1 MQKQIVVI
9 TGAGSGLGR
18 EMAMV
23 YAQSGACVAVV
34 DIVSERA
41 EQTLAMLPGSGHKSY
56 TTDVGDDASVLALR
70 DAVLRDFGGVSVL
83 INNAGIASAGKIA
96 EVTPVEWQ
104 RVLNV
109 NLTSVYRGVAAF
121 VPTMEKAG
129 RGCIINIASFAGIAA
144 APGLGAYG
152 VTKAAVI
159 ALSEGLRAEVQ
170 PHGITVSVVCPSFF
184 KTNLLES
191 FRGDGSAKFAN
202 TASKLME
209 RSVINAGDVAR
220 IVQTQAA
227 AGRFMI
233 FPHNEA
239 RTAWR
244 FKRFFPERFFRAMLK
259 RYF

>member
-18 EMAMV
+18 ELALV
-23 YAQSGACVAVV
+23 YAQSGANVAVV
-34 DIVSERA
+34 DIVAERA
-41 EQTLAMLPGSGHKSY
+41 EQTLAMLPGGDHKSY

-96 EVTPVEWQ
+96 EVTAAEWQ
-104 RVLNV
+104 RVLNI
-109 NLTSVYRGVAAF
+109 NLSSVYRGVAAF

-129 RGCIINIASFAGIAA
+129 HGCIINIASFAGIAS

-170 PHGITVSVVCPSFF
+170 PHGF

-191 FRGDGSAKFAN
+191 FRGDGSARFAN

-209 RSVINAGDVAR
+209 RSVINANDVAR

-244 FKRFFPERFFRAMLK
+244 FKRFFPERFFKAMMK
-259 RYF
+259 RFV